1 LRPTVILLEDTKF
14 GYINMAVAV
23 AVGIC
28 LIWFPVTQI
37 KEELTEEKQSNPSYD
52 AIRDR
57 IVDPALVIPSE
68 LS

>member
-1 LRPTVILLEDTKF
+1 
-14 GYINMAVAV
+14 MAVAV

-28 LIWFPVTQI
+28 LIWFPMTQM